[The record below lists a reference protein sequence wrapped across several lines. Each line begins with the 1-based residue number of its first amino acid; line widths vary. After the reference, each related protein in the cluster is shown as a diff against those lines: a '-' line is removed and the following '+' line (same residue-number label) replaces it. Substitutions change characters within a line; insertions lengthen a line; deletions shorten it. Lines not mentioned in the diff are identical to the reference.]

1 MLHSPDETYVS
12 NFIFNVNKKSFNL
25 CFNEGITM
33 LELLQMTCKRMF
45 AEGVKFI
52 HERDLY
58 RNGKFFLPSAECGTL
73 SNERAVELLGWKPTP
88 IEDALGTTV
97 DFFMGANV
105 NPKYDK
111 EHKECVNKFS
121 SVVAFYTNNKG
132 RCILNDNQMEI
143 VIQNTQQHT
152 LK

>member
-1 MLHSPDETYVS
+1 MLQSTDDNYIS
-12 NFIFNVNKKSFNL
+12 NFIFNVNKKAFNL
-25 CFNEGITM
+25 CFNESVTL
-33 LELLQMTCKRMF
+33 LELLQMTCKRML

-58 RNGKFFLPSAECGTL
+58 RNGKFFLPSAECGVL
-73 SNERAVELLGWKPTP
+73 SSDLAVELLGWKPSS
-88 IEDALGTTV
+88 IEDAVGITV
-97 DFFMGANV
+97 DFFMGANT
-105 NPKYDK
+105 NPKYDR
-111 EHKECVNKFS
+111 EHKDCVNKFS

-132 RCILNDNQMEI
+132 RCILNNNQMEI